1 MCYKV
6 SALDLGNLTGVED
19 GSVAEILRNVAIIL
33 STKQGEVPMHRG
45 LGIPPEIVDRP
56 APVAQILLISAIKEA
71 VETYEP
77 RASVDGVEFQSD
89 ATTPEKLI
97 PIVEVTING

>member
-1 MCYKV
+1 MSYKV

-77 RASVDGVEFQSD
+77 RASVEFQSD